1 MKTLDEVEPRIPIH
15 ASDLPLSITSP
26 GSYYLAE
33 NILAGGDGISIE
45 ADDVTIDLMGFSLRG
60 GTGSAISACCSIT
73 QATVKNGT
81 ISGWEGHGVDL
92 AAFNNCTV
100 ADVRAQENGITG
112 IRLGPGGLVVNS
124 TVRENGSSGIQVTGG
139 VVRGST
145 AIANVRQGINLGS
158 GSVASDCAASWNGE
172 AGINSGNRCVI
183 TRCSADSNTGAGIVA
198 SSWTS
203 VAGCTTT
210 FNGQQGIRG
219 LVGLRIEGCVV
230 VENSGDGIQIGGESY
245 VIGNTCD
252 RNNQAGIRINGVGTR
267 VEGNNVTDNTFFGIT
282 IPVETGSLVIK
293 NSARGN
299 GNDYNIAAGNTV
311 GPILGVADPIT
322 STNPWANFSY

>member
-1 MKTLDEVEPRIPIH
+1 
-15 ASDLPLSITSP
+15 
-26 GSYYLAE
+26 LAE

-60 GTGSAISACCSIT
+60 GTGSAISACCGIS

-100 ADVRAQENGITG
+100 ADVRAQDNGITG
-112 IRLGPGGLVVNS
+112 IQLGIGGLVVNS
-124 TVRENGSSGIQVTGG
+124 TARDNGSSAG
-139 VVRGST
+139 V
-145 AIANVRQGINLGS
+145 N
-158 GSVASDCAASWNGE
+158 C
-172 AGINSGNRCVI
+172 SGNRCVI

-198 SSWTS
+198 SSWAS
-203 VAGCTTT
+203 VVDCTTA

-230 VENSGDGIQIGGESY
+230 VENSSDGIQIGGESY

-267 VEGNNVTDNTFFGIT
+267 VEGNNVTDNTSFGIA
-282 IPVETGSLVIK
+282 IPVQTGNLVIK

-299 GNDYNIAAGNTV
+299 GNDYDIVAGNTV
-311 GPILGVADPIT
+311 GPILGVADPIV
-322 STNPWANFSY
+322 STNPWANFLY